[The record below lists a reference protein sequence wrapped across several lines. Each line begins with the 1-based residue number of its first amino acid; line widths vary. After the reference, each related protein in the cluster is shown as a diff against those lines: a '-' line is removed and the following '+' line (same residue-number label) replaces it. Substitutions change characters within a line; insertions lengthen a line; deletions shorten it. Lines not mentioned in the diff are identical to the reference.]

1 MSCPQRGVGG
11 QGQGRR
17 RRHFSLLEPQ
27 DPTLTTPSM
36 CPQYVLWALMST
48 RSQSAHSACPLLHPL
63 LPLVSH
69 PEQLL
74 APAVSG
80 PHSWLFYLP
89 DLFHPHHPPHT
100 LCPTPSSGSPGSPP
114 RIRQPSHHPPAVSSP
129 QLIPHRP
136 QRDHFDTPNLTL
148 PLPLLPDTHMGKF
161 PAPSQPSA
169 GHLAPPTISA
179 SSCRLLSSHQT

>member
-17 RRHFSLLEPQ
+17 RWHFSLLEPQ
-27 DPTLTTPSM
+27 DPTLTSASM
-36 CPQYVLWALMST
+36 CPQYVLWPLMSI
-48 RSQSAHSACPLLHPL
+48 RSQLAHSTCPLLHPL
-63 LPLVSH
+63 LLLVPH

-74 APAVSG
+74 SPAVSG
-80 PHSWLFYLP
+80 PHSWLLYLP
-89 DLFHPHHPPHT
+89 DLFHPHHPPHI
-100 LCPTPSSGSPGSPP
+100 LCPAPSSGSPGSQP
-114 RIRQPSHHPPAVSSP
+114 RIRQPPHQPPAVSSP

-136 QRDHFDTPNLTL
+136 QRDHSDTPNLTL

-161 PAPSQPSA
+161 PAPGQPSA
-169 GHLAPPTISA
+169 GHLAPPTTSA